1 MYHGMSKTEETL
13 RECGRWICHSFDI
26 LKAIIIRV
34 IFALHATIAIVR
46 TVITKGDYWY
56 LLNMCGVNFLL
67 IELIVTIFKRKG
79 KEPKWFSPC
88 FFLYICTMIPPIW
101 FLEINRINVKL
112 GREPFNQTEG
122 RELELLIEKGLISKA
137 NINDKTNLVLQ
148 KVRRERRQRLHDA

>member
-46 TVITKGDYWY
+46 IVIAKGDYWY

-79 KEPKWFSPC
+79 MLK
-88 FFLYICTMIPPIW
+88 
-101 FLEINRINVKL
+101 LEYAFHV
-112 GREPFNQTEG
+112 
-122 RELELLIEKGLISKA
+122 
-137 NINDKTNLVLQ
+137 
-148 KVRRERRQRLHDA
+148 